1 MDDNIRPII
10 KATLEAMLYVAT
22 QPVPMQK
29 LLRRARTVA
38 KLEMEKIKE
47 HQLKLQ
53 WPQEP
58 QGENTE
64 ETEDCFLEPVVEIC
78 TENEAHCIDEIAPC
92 EEASEQI
99 ENRSEAEAEL
109 DPIES
114 GQTGSE
120 EGDAESGD
128 IVMAQLIKK
137 QQELELEISTADIKA
152 ILLEIQDAFSDKNHG
167 IELITVAKG
176 YQFRTKYN
184 ISQYLRD
191 EKIQAPS
198 RFSPSGLETL
208 AIIAYQ
214 QPVTRQ
220 KIEEIRGVDSGGVL
234 KTLLDKDIVRL
245 VGRSEEPGRPLVYG
259 TSRKFLEIFGI
270 NQLKDLPNL
279 HDYQSLE
286 LSALKSDENAQTDR
300 QSSRIDL
307 SDLLDDGV
315 SHLTEEEEEILG
327 HLDESIK
334 NVRRVEKHIVDMHF
348 KQDAASAGD
357 VVEAVVLEQTTG
369 PGEVTTLPTA
379 GEN

>member
-1 MDDNIRPII
+1 M
-10 KATLEAMLYVAT
+10 
-22 QPVPMQK
+22 
-29 LLRRARTVA
+29 
-38 KLEMEKIKE
+38 
-47 HQLKLQ
+47 
-53 WPQEP
+53 
-58 QGENTE
+58 
-64 ETEDCFLEPVVEIC
+64 VEVC
-78 TENEAHCIDEIAPC
+78 AENEVDCQDEIAPC